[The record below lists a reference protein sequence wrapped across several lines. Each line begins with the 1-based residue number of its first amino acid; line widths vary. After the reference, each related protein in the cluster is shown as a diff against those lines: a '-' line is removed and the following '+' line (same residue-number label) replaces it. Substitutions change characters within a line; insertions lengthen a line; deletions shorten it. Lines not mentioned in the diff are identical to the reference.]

1 MRCLQVVVSD
11 THVEGALTFDCA
23 ADQVPR
29 FIVLL
34 QAVMQPAAHSSAVL
48 LVPMC
53 RTLCRTLMLLGWA
66 RIRRSGCQAVTQP
79 PPRGCSRA
87 KKRSLLALLH
97 QAPLGWEGQEEGQ
110 EEGQAEQLERRRQRK
125 GQGRGIG
132 QQSWGRVWLRWH
144 LNLAPP
150 C

>member
-1 MRCLQVVVSD
+1 
-11 THVEGALTFDCA
+11 
-23 ADQVPR
+23 
-29 FIVLL
+29 
-34 QAVMQPAAHSSAVL
+34 MQPAAHSSAVL

-53 RTLCRTLMLLGWA
+53 RTLCRTLMLSGWA
-66 RIRRSGCQAVTQP
+66 HIRRSGCQAVTQP

-87 KKRSLLALLH
+87 KNRSLLALLH

-110 EEGQAEQLERRRQRK
+110 AEQLERRRQRQ

-144 LNLAPP
+144 LNSAPP
-150 C
+150 Y